1 MSENN
6 ILIVEDDERIAQNI
20 SKGLQEKGYNTE
32 IAYDGKIGLKLA
44 LNDTF
49 DLILLDLNLPQMNGY
64 QVCAEVRKRNANI
77 PIIMLTALGETEDK
91 IDGFDQ
97 GADDYL
103 VKPFDFR
110 ELLARINV
118 FLKRRSSENEDNR
131 NILQVDDLI
140 MNLDTK
146 IITRN
151 DTIIELTPKEF
162 SLLEFLIRNQNKVV
176 SKEEIAEKINQTRE
190 HKNQTI
196 HSNVTAIH
204 DFELIA
210 KECKLIFPIVPSSNF
225 KEMLNQL
232 SPYLTPEHIL
242 IHGTKG
248 LHIEVDIEK
257 VETLFFPKF
266 WEQKGVSKFTNLFFN

>member
-6 ILIVEDDERIAQNI
+6 ILIIEDDERIAQNI

-32 IAYDGKIGLKLA
+32 IAYDGKIGLKMA
-44 LNDTF
+44 LNSTF

-64 QVCAEVRKRNANI
+64 QVCSEIRKRNANI

-97 GADDYL
+97 GADDYI

-118 FLKRRSSENEDNR
+118 FLKRRSSENDDNR
-131 NILQVDDLI
+131 NVLQVDNLV

-151 DTIIELTPKEF
+151 DVIIELTPKEF
-162 SLLEFLIRNQNKVV
+162 SLLEYLVRNQNRVV
-176 SKEEIAEKINQTRE
+176 SKDEIAEKIWE
-190 HKNQTI
+190 
-196 HSNVTAIH
+196 SNNNKSYNVIEVYINFLRKKIDK
-204 DFELIA
+204 DFDT
-210 KECKLIFPIVPSSNF
+210 KLIHT
-225 KEMLNQL
+225 KTGMG
-232 SPYLTPEHIL
+232 YIL
-242 IHGTKG
+242 R
-248 LHIEVDIEK
+248 V
-257 VETLFFPKF
+257 
-266 WEQKGVSKFTNLFFN
+266 N

>member
-6 ILIVEDDERIAQNI
+6 ILIIEDDERIAQNI

-32 IAYDGKIGLKLA
+32 IAYDGKIGLKMA
-44 LNDTF
+44 LNSTF

-64 QVCAEVRKRNANI
+64 QVCSEIRKRNANI

-97 GADDYL
+97 GADDYI

-118 FLKRRSSENEDNR
+118 FLKRRSSENDDNR
-131 NILQVDDLI
+131 NVLQVDDLV

-151 DTIIELTPKEF
+151 DVIIELTPKEF
-162 SLLEFLIRNQNKVV
+162 SLLEYLVRNQNRVV
-176 SKEEIAEKINQTRE
+176 SKDEIAEKIWE
-190 HKNQTI
+190 
-196 HSNVTAIH
+196 SNNNKSYNVIEVYINFLRKKIDK
-204 DFELIA
+204 DFET
-210 KECKLIFPIVPSSNF
+210 KLIHT
-225 KEMLNQL
+225 KTGMG
-232 SPYLTPEHIL
+232 YIL
-242 IHGTKG
+242 R
-248 LHIEVDIEK
+248 V
-257 VETLFFPKF
+257 
-266 WEQKGVSKFTNLFFN
+266 N